1 MLFIFSDK
9 EVGNLNEARKQ
20 VAKAAPHK
28 ARLSC
33 HIPSSKVVE
42 LNMASGASPAA
53 DPPAV
58 LPTLC
63 HLISFWE
70 ELSSTTLRV
79 VEQNLIIP
87 TPLLTLKPVVEVEKD
102 EKEKSTKGK
111 SKKSKEN
118 KHVIPA
124 ARGNLFGEAAGGPL
138 LGGAIGGDKDTMC
151 ELCNLV
157 FPHPVTYHMRQAHPG
172 CGKPAGGQGYNSGGN
187 FCGVAGLE
195 TVATEE
201 WVEARGI

>member
-1 MLFIFSDK
+1 MHFRHSIGSYDRW
-9 EVGNLNEARKQ
+9 GSSNARTICFGT
-20 VAKAAPHK
+20 
-28 ARLSC
+28 S
-33 HIPSSKVVE
+33 
-42 LNMASGASPAA
+42 
-53 DPPAV
+53 
-58 LPTLC
+58 
-63 HLISFWE
+63 
-70 ELSSTTLRV
+70 
-79 VEQNLIIP
+79 
-87 TPLLTLKPVVEVEKD
+87 LLTLKPVVEVEKD
-102 EKEKSTKGK
+102 EKEKNTKGK

-118 KHVIPA
+118 KHAIPV

-138 LGGAIGGDKDTMC
+138 LGRAIGGDKDTMC

-172 CGKPAGGQGYNSGGN
+172 CGKPPGGQGYNSGGN